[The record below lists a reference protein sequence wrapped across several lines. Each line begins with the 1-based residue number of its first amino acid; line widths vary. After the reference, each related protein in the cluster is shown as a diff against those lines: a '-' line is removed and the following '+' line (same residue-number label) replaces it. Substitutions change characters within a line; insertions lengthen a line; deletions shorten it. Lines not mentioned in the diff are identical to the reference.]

1 MNNILILLLAGASKR
16 FNYKTKK
23 QFITIN
29 NKPLYCYSLDT
40 FLSTKKIEKVL
51 LVINKNDKDSEYI
64 KFLYANYKIY
74 FNKDI
79 FHIVYGGKERYNS
92 VYNALQY
99 LKDNNIVKAT
109 SKILI
114 HDSSRPFVTKIDILN
129 TITALDKYKSVTLA
143 QTVTNTIKI
152 VKNIKNLQVDYTPD
166 RKLLYEIY
174 TPQGFIF
181 KYIYDAYN
189 KFMASKKYINI
200 TDDLQII
207 EMFSNVK
214 SYLILGDR
222 NNIKITYRDDI
233 DMFFSYKTNI
243 KHPKNT

>member
-1 MNNILILLLAGASKR
+1 MDNILILLLAGASKR

-23 QFITIN
+23 QFIKIN
-29 NKPLYCYSLDT
+29 DRPLYCFSLDT
-40 FLSTKKIEKVL
+40 FLSTKKIDKFL

-64 KFLYANYKIY
+64 KFIYENYKTY
-74 FNKDI
+74 FNKDM

-99 LKDNNIVKAT
+99 LKDNNIAKAT

-114 HDSSRPFVTKIDILN
+114 HDSSRPFVTKKDILKV
-129 TITALDKYKSVTLA
+129 ISALDKYKSVTLS

-152 VKNIKNLQVDYTPD
+152 VKNVKNLQVDYTPD

-181 KYIYDAYN
+181 KYIYNAYN
-189 KFMASKKYINI
+189 KFMASKKHINI
-200 TDDLQII
+200 TDDLQIMEI
-207 EMFSNVK
+207 FSNVK

-222 NNIKITYRDDI
+222 TNIKITYKNDI
-233 DMFFSYKTNI
+233 NLFN
-243 KHPKNT
+243 

>member
-40 FLSTKKIEKVL
+40 FLSTKKIHKVL

-99 LKDNNIVKAT
+99 LKDSPK
-109 SKILI
+109 SILKSCVSGA
-114 HDSSRPFVTKIDILN
+114 SSAILN
-129 TITALDKYKSVTLA
+129 
-143 QTVTNTIKI
+143 
-152 VKNIKNLQVDYTPD
+152 
-166 RKLLYEIY
+166 
-174 TPQGFIF
+174 
-181 KYIYDAYN
+181 
-189 KFMASKKYINI
+189 KKYLKRLADVI
-200 TDDLQII
+200 TTS
-207 EMFSNVK
+207 F
-214 SYLILGDR
+214 
-222 NNIKITYRDDI
+222 
-233 DMFFSYKTNI
+233 
-243 KHPKNT
+243 P